1 MSLRSRLALLIAATV
16 LLASALGGVG
26 VALSSRSVGLK
37 GVEAQLND
45 DIERFDPDSP
55 RIEGQL
61 AALLEIRRLTCAEDA
76 SDELAEEPAAANAG
90 ETDEAD
96 AAGEPARTPGTR
108 LTRPERFAAFVSDFA
123 SSMQV
128 IRSNGVTISGCR
140 TLPIDGTDTTIAETG
155 VGTSIRTVTVDD
167 ERYRVLTA
175 GFGDIGAVQVARS
188 VELTESTLRGL
199 FVRIVGFG
207 IIGALSAGLLGWFF
221 TRRATQPIERL
232 SAAANRVAS
241 TQDLGERIPVD
252 GTGEISALASSFNTM
267 LESLDTSREQQR
279 RLVQDAS
286 HELRTPL
293 TSMRTNVELLQR
305 HPDVDPELRGRVLND
320 IGDELAELSE
330 LTAELVDSATE
341 IRDDLDQRTVVD
353 FGDIVAEC
361 VTRAQRRHQRTIE
374 LETITA
380 ESTVLADAGLL
391 ARAVT
396 NLINNAAKF
405 SPDETP
411 ILIAH
416 AGTSIRVLDEGPG
429 VRDEDLER
437 IFDRFYR
444 SDEARTAPGSGLGL
458 AIVKQIVD
466 GHDGTLHATNRATG
480 GFEIGFSL
488 PAVGPLTVGTAST
501 T

>member
-16 LLASALGGVG
+16 LLASALGGLG
-26 VALSSRSVGLK
+26 VAWSSRSVGLE
-37 GVEAQLND
+37 GVDAQLYD
-45 DIERFDPDSP
+45 DVERFDAANP
-55 RIEGQL
+55 RLQNQL
-61 AALLEIRRLTCAEDA
+61 GALLEVRRLTC
-76 SDELAEEPAAANAG
+76 DEISSTDFIDEGAAATEPGVRPSRG
-90 ETDEAD
+90 E
-96 AAGEPARTPGTR
+96 R
-108 LTRPERFAAFVSDFA
+108 LAAFVSDFS

-128 IRSNGVTISGCR
+128 IRSNGVSISGCR
-140 TLPIDGTDTTIAETG
+140 TLPISGADTAIAETG
-155 VGTSIRTVTVDD
+155 TGESIRTVTVDD
-167 ERYRVLTA
+167 ERFRMLTM
-175 GFGDIGAVQVARS
+175 GFGDLGAIQVARS
-188 VELTESTLRGL
+188 VALTESTLRGL
-199 FVRIVGFG
+199 FVRIAGFG
-207 IIGALSAGLLGWFF
+207 IIGAVIAGLLGWYF

-232 SAAANRVAS
+232 SDAANRVAS
-241 TQDLGERIPVD
+241 TQDLGERMPVD
-252 GTGEISALASSFNTM
+252 GSGEISALASSFNTM

-305 HPDVDPELRGRVLND
+305 HPDVEPGLRARVLDD

-341 IRDDLDQRTVVD
+341 IRDDLEQRTAVDLGDVV
-353 FGDIVAEC
+353 GEC
-361 VTRAQRRHQRTIE
+361 VERARRRHQRTIE
-374 LETITA
+374 LETVTG
-380 ESTVLADAGLL
+380 ESIVFADASLL

-405 SPDETP
+405 TDPDTP
-411 ILIAH
+411 IHVVH
-416 AGTSIRVLDEGPG
+416 AGTSLRVLDDGPG
-429 VRDEDLER
+429 VREADLGR

-466 GHDGTLHATNRATG
+466 GHDGTLHAMNRASG

-488 PAVGPLTVGTAST
+488 PAVGAATAP
-501 T
+501 